1 MTVSG
6 VRKDAVSQLKSID
19 EFTDGLVFDVEH
31 AKKLLMTYEDDMQPI
46 TWNKGAYDEY
56 KSTYKHGIVAQP
68 TTYSM
73 GMTPEYVQ
81 LILENK
87 RGQTEVLKNETKVL

>member
-1 MTVSG
+1 
-6 VRKDAVSQLKSID
+6 
-19 EFTDGLVFDVEH
+19 
-31 AKKLLMTYEDDMQPI
+31 MTYEDDMQPI

-56 KSTYKHGIVAQP
+56 KSNYKHGIVAQP

-73 GMTPEYVQ
+73 GMTPEYVK

-87 RGQTEVLKNETKVL
+87 RGQTEVLNNETKIL

>member
-1 MTVSG
+1 MTVSS
-6 VRKDAVSQLKSID
+6 VRKDAVSQLNSIY
-19 EFTDGLVFDVEH
+19 EFSDGLVFDVEH
-31 AKKLLMTYEDDMQPI
+31 AKKLLMTYEDDMHPI
-46 TWNKGAYDEY
+46 TWNKGAYDEF

-73 GMTPEYVQ
+73 EMTPEYFQ

>member
-1 MTVSG
+1 MTN
-6 VRKDAVSQLKSID
+6 
-19 EFTDGLVFDVEH
+19 E
-31 AKKLLMTYEDDMQPI
+31 YDMQPI
-46 TWNKGAYDEY
+46 TWKKGAYDEL

-73 GMTPEYVQ
+73 GITPEYMQ

-87 RGQTEVLKNETKVL
+87 RGQTEVLKNETKELQTSK